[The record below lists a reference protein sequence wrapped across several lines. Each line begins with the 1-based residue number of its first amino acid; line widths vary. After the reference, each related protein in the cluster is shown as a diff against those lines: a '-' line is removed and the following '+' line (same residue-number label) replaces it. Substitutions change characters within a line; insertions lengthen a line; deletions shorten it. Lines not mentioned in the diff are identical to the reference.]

1 MNDKKE
7 WAAEALAAEMQVTF
21 DTDEL
26 ASFFDGF
33 ESLEEIAKSLCAP
46 LGGGREES

>member
-1 MNDKKE
+1 MSDKKE
-7 WAAEALAAEMQVTF
+7 SAASALASEMQVTF
-21 DTDEL
+21 DTEEL

-33 ESLEEIAKSLCAP
+33 ESIEEIAMSLCAP